1 MYNWNLKENK
11 MSHVYKEKI
20 LKDINDIPLDML
32 PKFYKIVHLLKK
44 ELVSSKSKPGNRNS
58 LKGIWKGSE
67 IDDRLFDEAKKSM
80 FKYE

>member
-1 MYNWNLKENK
+1 MYNWNSKENK

-20 LKDINDIPLDML
+20 LKDINDIPVDML